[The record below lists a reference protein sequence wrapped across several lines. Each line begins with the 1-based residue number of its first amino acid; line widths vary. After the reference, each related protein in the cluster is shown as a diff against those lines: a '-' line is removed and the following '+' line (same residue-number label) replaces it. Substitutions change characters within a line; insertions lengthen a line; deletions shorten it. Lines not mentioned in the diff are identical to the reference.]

1 MDITVGSSK
10 RERGTDSDPP
20 TPCKPQKGKKNSTEN
35 EAHYVSNLAI
45 LDAIE
50 ALGTKVQH
58 EELSMQMKQHS
69 AMIASVVKSA
79 INTQELKEC

>member
-1 MDITVGSSK
+1 M
-10 RERGTDSDPP
+10 
-20 TPCKPQKGKKNSTEN
+20 
-35 EAHYVSNLAI
+35 SNLAI

-69 AMIASVVKSA
+69 AMIASVVKSVQ
-79 INTQELKEC
+79 INTQELKECKTN